1 MSVQVSYKKQTIFGF
16 LLILIMLISVEGVL
30 RAYDFQYPN
39 CRLTNSDVFS
49 NFDEDLKRSICLD
62 NDNLIWNHHPN
73 LNLEPNQHYA
83 TIDINMDGF
92 RGNEIELKKAFDT
105 YRIFV
110 IGGSTTFGVGSSSNE
125 TSIPGYLQEY
135 FSTMTELN
143 VEVINAGI
151 PSAFSN
157 TEFNYIQN
165 KILDYDPDLLIIYD
179 GLNDSTISTDE
190 YLMSSEEPSLI
201 SQIMKSLI
209 KSKNYE
215 TPGILLKNWNNFR
228 FDTTDIS
235 KIPIYND
242 MASEDWYHAFQDKE
256 FLTVALD
263 QRVNLWKQTWTK
275 VCEQGKR
282 DGFEVIVTLQPILGT
297 GNKQLTVEEQNNYVK
312 YNQDIIL
319 PNYLK
324 FIPAVNELKSICS
337 NSMDLTNSFDN
348 NLETIFFDHGHVG
361 DRGNKIMA
369 KELFDLSL
377 PVVMKK
383 SIE

>member
-16 LLILIMLISVEGVL
+16 LLILIMIISVEGVL

-62 NDNLIWNHHPN
+62 NDNLIWNNHPN

-110 IGGSTTFGVGSSSNE
+110 IGGSTTFGAGSSSNE

-179 GLNDSTISTDE
+179 GWNDSTISTDE

-215 TPGILLKNWNNFR
+215 TPGILMKNWNNFI

-242 MASEDWYHAFQDKE
+242 M
-256 FLTVALD
+256 D

-319 PNYLK
+319 SNYLK

-348 NLETIFFDHGHVG
+348 NLETIFFDQGHVG

-377 PVVMKK
+377 PAVMKK

>member
-1 MSVQVSYKKQTIFGF
+1 M
-16 LLILIMLISVEGVL
+16 
-30 RAYDFQYPN
+30 
-39 CRLTNSDVFS
+39 
-49 NFDEDLKRSICLD
+49 
-62 NDNLIWNHHPN
+62 
-73 LNLEPNQHYA
+73 
-83 TIDINMDGF
+83 
-92 RGNEIELKKAFDT
+92 
-105 YRIFV
+105 
-110 IGGSTTFGVGSSSNE
+110 
-125 TSIPGYLQEY
+125 
-135 FSTMTELN
+135 
-143 VEVINAGI
+143 
-151 PSAFSN
+151 
-157 TEFNYIQN
+157 
-165 KILDYDPDLLIIYD
+165 
-179 GLNDSTISTDE
+179 
-190 YLMSSEEPSLI
+190 
-201 SQIMKSLI
+201 I

-348 NLETIFFDHGHVG
+348 NLETIFFDQGHVG

>member
-1 MSVQVSYKKQTIFGF
+1 
-16 LLILIMLISVEGVL
+16 
-30 RAYDFQYPN
+30 
-39 CRLTNSDVFS
+39 
-49 NFDEDLKRSICLD
+49 
-62 NDNLIWNHHPN
+62 
-73 LNLEPNQHYA
+73 
-83 TIDINMDGF
+83 
-92 RGNEIELKKAFDT
+92 
-105 YRIFV
+105 
-110 IGGSTTFGVGSSSNE
+110 
-125 TSIPGYLQEY
+125 
-135 FSTMTELN
+135 
-143 VEVINAGI
+143 
-151 PSAFSN
+151 
-157 TEFNYIQN
+157 
-165 KILDYDPDLLIIYD
+165 
-179 GLNDSTISTDE
+179 
-190 YLMSSEEPSLI
+190 
-201 SQIMKSLI
+201 MKSLI

-215 TPGILLKNWNNFR
+215 TPGILMKNWNNFI

-242 MASEDWYHAFQDKE
+242 M
-256 FLTVALD
+256 D

-312 YNQDIIL
+312 YSQDIIL
-319 PNYLK
+319 SNYLK

-348 NLETIFFDHGHVG
+348 NLETIFFDQGHVG

-377 PVVMKK
+377 PAVMKK